1 MSTPSPR
8 KAASAAAIALTL
20 ALAACATTAPG
31 DVVVEPSTA
40 SAQDSDTA
48 QDAGD
53 AAVAEMMA
61 KAAKYTQPGPQ
72 HEFLGLLI
80 GEWGVESRL
89 TMGGA
94 QGAPQAGTAVNRWE
108 VDGRWLTS
116 EWTGSLMGMEGEVH
130 HVIGYDPMKMSYVWT
145 SFSSFDNALNRA
157 EGDRT
162 LDGDGLI
169 LWGTLDEYL
178 TGEHDKMV
186 KYHYRFEGER
196 DDAGAWTSIDRYV
209 LEVHDMLLPEGGTMV
224 LEFTYTRK

>member
-1 MSTPSPR
+1 MSITTPLTN
-8 KAASAAAIALTL
+8 AIAAAISLGL
-20 ALAACATTAPG
+20 GLAACASSTTDRVLVTSSDPT
-31 DVVVEPSTA
+31 VQE
-40 SAQDSDTA
+40 SDTA

-61 KAAKYTQPGPQ
+61 QAAKYTQPGPQ
-72 HEFLGLLI
+72 HEFLGLLV
-80 GEWGVESRL
+80 GEWDVASRL

-94 QGAPQAGTAVNRWE
+94 AGAAQPGRAVTRWE
-108 VDGRWLTS
+108 IDGRWLVS

-130 HVIGYDPMKMSYVWT
+130 HVMGYDPMKMSFVWT

-196 DDAGAWTSIDRYV
+196 DDAGEWTSIDRYV